1 ARATTGLGHETTG
14 LLPYPEPFPGTSDE
28 GTVRSRQIGLPPHAA
43 RHRTNTLTQEKCL
56 EAGPTEPMLLEQA
69 TEPPS
74 VPRHLLAEVR
84 RQIIAWL
91 VLQNHQRRVVPQA
104 VSRFQHTQDEI
115 GLLAGHETLTGASA
129 ERLVESTHV

>member
-1 ARATTGLGHETTG
+1 LNKRPNPR
-14 LLPYPEPFPGTSDE
+14 PY
-28 GTVRSRQIGLPPHAA
+28 
-43 RHRTNTLTQEKCL
+43 
-56 EAGPTEPMLLEQA
+56 
-69 TEPPS
+69 
-74 VPRHLLAEVR
+74 PRHLLAEVR

-129 ERLVESTHV
+129 ERLVESTHVVHHGSPNEQGAGDGGPVEVGARDLTRGVGPSQHRRTAVHGELGTADTHERRIGEQF